1 METNN
6 GYKVPGAKMTSRF
19 GESHAQRRA
28 GDKYMARFTDPEQ
41 FAGGKLRFS
50 TKRLAKKCKHKRLVD
65 KSYGGPDS
73 GYVSLY
79 CKDCGWCSHTT
90 LY

>member
-19 GESHAQRRA
+19 GLSHSANRA
-28 GDKYMARFTDPEQ
+28 GNKFQAMHCDPEQ
-41 FAGGKLRFS
+41 LKGSRLKYA

-65 KSYGGPDS
+65 ESYGGPES
-73 GYVSLY
+73 GCVSLY